1 MQILIHATIFVKR
14 GQILWKPLNFRNL
27 QEFFRKYGK
36 YGMNQLKLS
45 VQEAQELLLLSQSS
59 VYSWIDKGKLQ
70 SQDTP
75 GGKIIVISKNEA
87 EEIRNFNLKSR
98 RNKVAKQVLQNSSKD
113 EKNDAEISEN
123 SVIEAEILGNDTEN
137 RKEQPLFENPET
149 LTQSDI
155 SSKSDM
161 TFRLISRIEEL
172 AVEAGRFKQL
182 EILRN
187 EEKENVKFW
196 MEKYHEL
203 SAELKKKEY
212 EINALKLQIEEL
224 KGKSTAGNFLN
235 LFKRR

>member
-1 MQILIHATIFVKR
+1 
-14 GQILWKPLNFRNL
+14 
-27 QEFFRKYGK
+27 
-36 YGMNQLKLS
+36 MNQLKLS

-113 EKNDAEISEN
+113 EKNDAETLEN

-137 RKEQPLFENPET
+137 RKEQPLFESTET
-149 LTQSDI
+149 LVQNDI

-187 EEKENVKFW
+187 EEKENVKLW

-224 KGKSTAGNFLN
+224 KGKNTAGNFLN

>member
-1 MQILIHATIFVKR
+1 
-14 GQILWKPLNFRNL
+14 
-27 QEFFRKYGK
+27 
-36 YGMNQLKLS
+36 MNQLKLS

-113 EKNDAEISEN
+113 EKNDAETLEN

-137 RKEQPLFENPET
+137 RKEQPLFESTET
-149 LTQSDI
+149 LVQNDI

-161 TFRLISRIEEL
+161 SFRLISRIEEL

-187 EEKENVKFW
+187 EEKENVKW
-196 MEKYHEL
+196 QPKY
-203 SAELKKKEY
+203 
-212 EINALKLQIEEL
+212 
-224 KGKSTAGNFLN
+224 
-235 LFKRR
+235 

>member
-1 MQILIHATIFVKR
+1 
-14 GQILWKPLNFRNL
+14 
-27 QEFFRKYGK
+27 
-36 YGMNQLKLS
+36 MNQLKLS

-137 RKEQPLFENPET
+137 PET

>member
-1 MQILIHATIFVKR
+1 
-14 GQILWKPLNFRNL
+14 
-27 QEFFRKYGK
+27 
-36 YGMNQLKLS
+36 MNQLKLS

-113 EKNDAEISEN
+113 EKNDAETLEN

-137 RKEQPLFENPET
+137 RKEQPLFESTET
-149 LTQSDI
+149 LVQNDI

-224 KGKSTAGNFLN
+224 KGKNTAGNFLN